1 MSGAQLWN
9 GTAEILNAKPLMMK
23 TMPTTSMPFRFPSVK
38 EAPMSVSKVELVEP
52 NSRLM
57 PYSMTAEAN
66 TPSR

>member
-1 MSGAQLWN
+1 
-9 GTAEILNAKPLMMK
+9 
-23 TMPTTSMPFRFPSVK
+23 
-38 EAPMSVSKVELVEP
+38 MSVSKVELVEP